1 MNAART
7 FEYRLTE
14 FAKQKTDPTLLIPP
28 LEVLEEILIKFH
40 EDLMADKDTPVDEK
54 GRMATVIAPMLR
66 GVRNS
71 RDKCLAAKQ
80 RADAPAPRK
89 LHNSHLT

>member
-14 FAKQKTDPTLLIPP
+14 FAKQRIDPTLLIPP
-28 LEVLEEILIKFH
+28 LEVLEEVLIKFQ
-40 EDLMADKDTPVDEK
+40 EDLMADKDTSVDEK
-54 GRMATVIAPMLR
+54 GRMATLISPLLR

-80 RADAPAPRK
+80 RADAPAPKK
-89 LHNSHLT
+89 LHNAHLT

>member
-7 FEYRLTE
+7 FEHRLSE
-14 FAKQKTDPTLLIPP
+14 FAKQRVDATLLIPP
-28 LEVLEEILIKFH
+28 LEVLEETLIKFH
-40 EDLMADKDTPVDEK
+40 EDLMADKDVLVDEK

-66 GVRNS
+66 AVRNS

-80 RADAPAPRK
+80 RADTPAPKK
-89 LHNSHLT
+89 LHNAHLT